1 MLDTNTET
9 AEAVVVRLLIFGQG
23 VVFRFLVR
31 NLDVGMIVLQSL
43 ITAVGINTGAFRQ
56 AWPAS
61 SHRDIGRTT
70 RRRIGTATLAI
81 RQ

>member
-1 MLDTNTET
+1 
-9 AEAVVVRLLIFGQG
+9 
-23 VVFRFLVR
+23 
-31 NLDVGMIVLQSL
+31 MIVLQSL